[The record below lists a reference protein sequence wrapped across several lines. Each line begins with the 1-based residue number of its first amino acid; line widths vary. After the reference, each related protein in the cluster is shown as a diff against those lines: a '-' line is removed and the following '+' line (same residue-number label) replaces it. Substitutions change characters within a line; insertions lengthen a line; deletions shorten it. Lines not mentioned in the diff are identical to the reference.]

1 MHFCLIYFVICFVFQ
16 TYCSVRC
23 GDCTYSDQDD
33 LRARAYV
40 EPEDEELK
48 LSRSTA
54 QGGSRGDMES
64 QLKGVSKM

>member
-1 MHFCLIYFVICFVFQ
+1 M
-16 TYCSVRC
+16 
-23 GDCTYSDQDD
+23 
-33 LRARAYV
+33 

-54 QGGSRGDMES
+54 QGGSRGDIVES

>member
-1 MHFCLIYFVICFVFQ
+1 M
-16 TYCSVRC
+16 
-23 GDCTYSDQDD
+23 
-33 LRARAYV
+33 